1 MNVRKAEQAPAI
13 TAGALPAA
21 SRRLIAAGVISPR
34 VTVRITA
41 AGVTGILRKGSRP

>member
-1 MNVRKAEQAPAI
+1 MSATPAEQAPA
-13 TAGALPAA
+13 TAAGALPSA

-41 AGVTGILRKGSRP
+41 AGVTGTIRKGATR